1 VSDSAR
7 ADGTPSEPAAGPPA
21 EAKAADAAAVGPSDV
36 EADAASGAKTEA
48 PASASEVLGAALG
61 DAARRAG
68 LDPAEGKSTG
78 HVVWSAMGGWR
89 GILESVLPGLVFLV
103 TWTATYDAE
112 TRSGNLLLSL
122 GLSVGLAAVFTAVR
136 LIQRQ
141 SASAAIGGLIAAAA
155 AAGLSLWTGR
165 GEDSFIPGF
174 LTNTIY
180 GTAFF
185 VSAFIG
191 WPLIGLAVG
200 FLMGEGTAWRADRRK
215 RRVFFWLSL
224 AWGALFALRLIV
236 QVPLYFA
243 GDVTAL
249 GTLKLVMGLPLFAP
263 LVAVT
268 WLAVRALYPRA
279 PK

>member
-1 VSDSAR
+1 MSDTAR
-7 ADGTPSEPAAGPPA
+7 PDDAADGRRGDGTSASDGAA
-21 EAKAADAAAVGPSDV
+21 AADATTHAPVNPPD
-36 EADAASGAKTEA
+36 A
-48 PASASEVLGAALG
+48 PASASEILGAALG
-61 DAARRAG
+61 GAARKAG

-89 GILESVLPGLVFLV
+89 GILESVLPGVVFLV
-103 TWTATYDAE
+103 AWTVTYDPA

-122 GLSVGLAAVFTAVR
+122 ALSVGLAAVFTLVR

-180 GTAFF
+180 GTAFL
-185 VSAFIG
+185 VSALVG

-200 FLMGEGTAWRADRRK
+200 FLMGEGTAWRADKRK
-215 RRVFFWLSL
+215 RRVFFWLSI
-224 AWGALFALRLIV
+224 AWAALFAARLIV
-236 QVPLYFA
+236 QLPLYFA
-243 GDVTAL
+243 GNVTAL

-268 WLAVRALYPRA
+268 WLAVRALYPRT

>member
-1 VSDSAR
+1 MSDSAR
-7 ADGTPSEPAAGPPA
+7 ADDTSSEPAASPPG
-21 EAKAADAAAVGPSDV
+21 EAASTNEAAAAPSD
-36 EADAASGAKTEA
+36 AGTDASAAAATEA
-48 PASASEVLGAALG
+48 PASASAVLGAALG

-103 TWTATYDAE
+103 AWTMTYDPE
-112 TRSGNLLLSL
+112 SRSGNLLLSL
-122 GLSVGLAAVFTAVR
+122 GLSVGLAAVFTVVR
-136 LIQRQ
+136 LVQRQ

-180 GTAFF
+180 GTAFL
-185 VSAFIG
+185 VSALIG

-224 AWGALFALRLIV
+224 AWAALFALRLIV

-243 GDVTAL
+243 GDVAAL